1 MSVRKP
7 NRTKRSK
14 NLHEQFTKAEM
25 VVLHVAMLVVFL
37 LEVCKFVVSEVQGFV
52 K

>member
-1 MSVRKP
+1 MSVRRA
-7 NRTKRSK
+7 NRIKRSK
-14 NLHEQFTKAEM
+14 NLHEQFIKVEM
-25 VVLHVAMLVVFL
+25 FVLHVAMLVVFL